1 MQERQLGAPE
11 MRIVHRIGDR
21 LDKLIRRVEKLE
33 TRLDLLS
40 GNSQDEDEAPFIKKL
55 IVKGKKNGKSK

>member
-1 MQERQLGAPE
+1 

-55 IVKGKKNGKSK
+55 IGKGKKNAKSK